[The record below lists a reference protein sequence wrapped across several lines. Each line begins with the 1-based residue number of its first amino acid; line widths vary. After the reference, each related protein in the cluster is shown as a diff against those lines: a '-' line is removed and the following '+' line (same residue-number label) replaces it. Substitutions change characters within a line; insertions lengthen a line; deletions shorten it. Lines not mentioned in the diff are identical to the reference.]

1 MKKSNNKKNNKSKYD
16 FDNNSSKKQVK
27 VRKVLNIPR
36 TIVFI
41 LFIYILITSIIY
53 VYKEPV
59 HHYEITG
66 NNYYSDIYIIRL
78 LGLENYPSFVSINTF
93 NLENEL
99 KSNSLIKDAKV
110 SYGLNFTLKINITE
124 NEPMFLYKTT
134 NEIELSDGSLI
145 SNDGTITNIPVL
157 LNQTPSEQL
166 TDLAINLQK
175 VDKGVYYLISEIIY
189 SPSYNSSGELIDD
202 KRFLLSMSDQNQVY
216 ISTNTVDNLNLY
228 LSIIANDKITS
239 SGTLFLDGDSDNHT
253 FKVRST

>member
-134 NEIELSDGSLI
+134 NEIALSDGSLI

-166 TDLAINLQK
+166 TDLSINLQK